1 MLFLK
6 FPTQYISYLRKH
18 RRQDLKLK
26 LKIDGK
32 TIDLS
37 PDEDTYEWFVN
48 FDTVIILLQIKYCSV
63 RRYQKCFGNIDN
75 RTCYDIEA

>member
-1 MLFLK
+1 MFLK
-6 FPTQYISYLRKH
+6 FTTQYISYQRNH

-37 PDEDTYEWFVN
+37 PDEDTYEWF
-48 FDTVIILLQIKYCSV
+48 ILFYPVLLLPQIKYCSV